1 MFQSVLVST
10 QSDVIQEEKEFNSLN
25 LLENVF
31 SCDCVMR
38 IHHLPARAECEVRIS
53 SRAIELCGTNL
64 NWVWYNCIVGVVV
77 VKSPEGFLRVVE

>member
-1 MFQSVLVST
+1 MFIYFMFQSVLVST

-38 IHHLPARAECEVRIS
+38 IHHLARAEREVQVS
-53 SRAIELCGTNL
+53 SRAIEFC
-64 NWVWYNCIVGVVV
+64 
-77 VKSPEGFLRVVE
+77 